1 MSIQGPYDVDT
12 LLNDALVQS
21 NQPDN
26 GVIPLANQLR
36 LGNDQL
42 MGILTGRLMS
52 AVQGY
57 YGAVKSVTVTAGT
70 YLYEVPSR
78 AMGAKLRSL
87 VAVNS
92 AGNRWQLANLDITNQ
107 ESIGRLQP
115 GSPTSFSMVG
125 NNISIWPTPD
135 QTYTLLVGY
144 YTRPGRLVMMDPT
157 ATSSPGSRTA
167 VVTAVSGTSL
177 TCNMGY
183 TLNTL
188 FSTTKTID
196 ITRPTA
202 PFSSIVLDASVTAVA
217 ASTTGVI
224 ATTTDYSSVVQ
235 VGDYVN
241 LSGEAG
247 VPQLPNE
254 LQPLLVARWALA
266 LLKARGDIEQ
276 AKSQAQI
283 VADMEAD
290 AMDFLSNRVE
300 GEIQSIGRNSLIG
313 SYGVFGAYGGIY

>member
-57 YGAVKSVTVTAGT
+57 YGAETTVSIVSGT
-70 YLYEVPSR
+70 YLYDIPSA

-87 VAVNS
+87 TIAQSDTSTWELGAVDAATMAAWNRNLQNGEPS
-92 AGNRWQLANLDITNQ
+92 YFTLMGNKIQLY
-107 ESIGRLQP
+107 
-115 GSPTSFSMVG
+115 
-125 NNISIWPTPD
+125 PTPN
-135 QTYTLLVGY
+135 QGYTLKIGFY
-144 YTRPGRLVMMDPT
+144 HRPGRLVMMDPT
-157 ATSSPGSRTA
+157 ATSSPGSRTGII
-167 VVTAVSGTSL
+167 TAIASNVL
-177 TCNMGY
+177 TASMGY
-183 TLNTL
+183 TDSTL
-188 FSTTKTID
+188 FAVGSRVDIIRPQPPFNTVVESATVQASNSTTVTL
-196 ITRPTA
+196 TSP
-202 PFSSIVLDASVTAVA
+202 DAN
-217 ASTTGVI
+217 I
-224 ATTTDYSSVVQ
+224 Q
-235 VGDYVN
+235 VGDYLN
-241 LSGEAG
+241 ISGESG
-247 VPQLPNE
+247 VPQMPAE
-254 LQPLLVARWALA
+254 LHPLLTARWALA

-283 VADMEAD
+283 VSDLEAD
-290 AMDFLSNRVE
+290 AYDFMANRVE
-300 GEIQSIGRNSLIG
+300 GEILTIGSSLIG